1 MFKLAGLFLLSAL
14 TWTFHDP
21 APPSLNLPEQAIAST
36 PLPSQPTPLMSLLDL
51 REPPPAN
58 AYAIT
63 GNYLPPFLQAVVSAW
78 KAEFPE
84 ISLTTNGVIF
94 VIRPAEFYGGM
105 DAEQEA
111 WLTSREMLG
120 LRNFPVVINPLTP
133 GDDWYL
139 QAQREWKRGNN
150 DAIYILL
157 TSLFHEI
164 THTRLSADEPLA
176 YKEQLALFKRFRKQ
190 GKLKSPF
197 ARACRQ
203 SLSDRYADLRKHPD
217 QYVQVHIRF
226 QSQTVA
232 LLVRSTKN
240 SPTAQDH
247 QSNPTF

>member
-1 MFKLAGLFLLSAL
+1 MFKLAGLFIVSAL
-14 TWTFHDP
+14 IWTFADP
-21 APPSLNLPEQAIAST
+21 TPPSLNIHGQAIAST

-51 REPPPAN
+51 REPPPSN

-63 GNYLPPFLQAVVSAW
+63 GNYLPPFLQAVLSAW
-78 KAEFPE
+78 KSEFPE
-84 ISLTTNGVIF
+84 ISLSTNGVIF

-105 DAEQEA
+105 DPEQEA

-157 TSLFHEI
+157 ASLFHEI
-164 THTRLSADEPLA
+164 AHTRLSADETLA

-190 GKLKSPF
+190 GKLKSPY
-197 ARACRQ
+197 AHSCHQA
-203 SLSDRYADLRKHPD
+203 LSDRYADLRKHPD

-232 LLVRSTKN
+232 LLVRSPKN

-247 QSNPTF
+247 PSNPTF